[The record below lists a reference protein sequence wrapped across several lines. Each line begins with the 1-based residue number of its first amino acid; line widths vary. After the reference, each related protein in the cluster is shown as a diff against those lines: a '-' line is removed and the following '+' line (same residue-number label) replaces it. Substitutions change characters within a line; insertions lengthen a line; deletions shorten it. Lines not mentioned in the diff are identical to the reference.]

1 MKVKYI
7 DDQHFVTL
15 AAYLNIYLNSGFN
28 LYQSLKEAEKIV
40 HPKLK
45 DAVNRLIED
54 ISKDKSFGPFQVF
67 SLNFNNQIIYQI
79 ITLLYQQNKNG
90 KTTSSIENILPL
102 LDRLKVLVIDNRVK
116 KEAQFLNNFLLAPLI
131 GTALIS
137 LYFSTGILT
146 VMIGNIYG

>member
-1 MKVKYI
+1 
-7 DDQHFVTL
+7 
-15 AAYLNIYLNSGFN
+15 
-28 LYQSLKEAEKIV
+28 
-40 HPKLK
+40 
-45 DAVNRLIED
+45 LIED

-102 LDRLKVLVIDNRVK
+102 LDRLKMLVIDNGVK

-131 GTALIS
+131 GAALIS